1 MTEKEIDCSVLR
13 VGLSWDLFEGCVKTD
28 LDCAAL
34 VFDSNTTLVDAC
46 YYNQT
51 SIVHGCIKC
60 GGDERDGTKEGFDE
74 AITVDLARLPKDI
87 HVIVLIVNAYQGG
100 TLADVET
107 ARATFQQEGK
117 GDVCGMGLHC
127 GRSSNSCGTI
137 VALLYRKNELW
148 VLKESGLPA
157 SGRTF
162 QESYKDVL
170 SALATVVDPV
180 LLAERRANMNK
191 TFNMQKNDICELP
204 SDLFVSGE
212 DLFVGLGWDTPC
224 DLDSGIVITDRDAKE
239 GAKMINIV
247 NYSDK
252 TFGRAVIHNGDN
264 RSGAG
269 GGDDEKIDIDL
280 DYMPEEVGAL
290 YVVVNIFTSGYT
302 FAQVRGAYIRLVA
315 ARNGHVLCKFAL
327 TQGSVTQRGLVLAK
341 ISRNAAGRW
350 CVTAVGEG
358 CDGQTAREAPT
369 QKACGITGQG
379 LTPQQIQFIE
389 SKASEMNCSCTIL
402 RLCLQGVKLAAKDG
416 FLMGGKSDPFFE
428 VWDVTESLHVLVAR
442 SNTIMKTLDPVWN
455 ELVTEVESGHKYR
468 ILVCDYDRGMRND
481 LIGHLDLGDLETFA
495 ARLGGGEQK
504 KTHKLTPPPP
514 PHQQEAGE
522 ILVVA
527 AQVSTVKCT
536 EGILRARKTRSSAA
550 WINSSGPL
558 DTI

>member
-74 AITVDLARLPKDI
+74 AITIDLARLPKDI

-148 VLKESGLPA
+148 VLKESGLRA

-379 LTPQQIQFIE
+379 LTPQQIQSIE
-389 SKASEMNCSCTIL
+389 SKASEMNSSCTIL
-402 RLCLQGVKLAAKDG
+402 RLWLQGVKLAAKDG

-527 AQVSTVKCT
+527 AHVSTIKCT

-550 WINSSGPL
+550 WIKSSGPL

>member
-34 VFDSNTTLVDAC
+34 VFDSNTTLVDAG

-51 SIVHGCIKC
+51 SIIDGCIKC
-60 GGDERDGTKEGFDE
+60 AGDERAGTKEGFDE
-74 AITVDLARLPKDI
+74 AITIDLARLPRDI

-137 VALLYRKNELW
+137 VALLYRKNDSW
-148 VLKESGLPA
+148 VLKESGVAA

-224 DLDSGIVITDRDAKE
+224 DLDSGIVIVDRDAKE

-269 GGDDEKIDIDL
+269 AGDDEKIDIDL
-280 DYMPEEVGAL
+280 DYMPAEVGAL

-302 FAQVRGAYIRLVA
+302 FAQVKGAYIRLVA

-369 QKACGITGQG
+369 QKACGITGQA
-379 LTPQQIQFIE
+379 LTPQQIQSIE

-402 RLCLQGVKLAAKDG
+402 RLWLQGVKLAAKDG

-428 VWDVTESLHVLVAR
+428 VWDVTDSSQVLVAR

-455 ELVTEVESGHKYR
+455 ELVTEVQSDHKYR
-468 ILVCDYDRGMRND
+468 ILVWDYDRGMCND

-522 ILVVA
+522 LLVVA
-527 AQVSTVKCT
+527 AQVSTIKCT

-550 WINSSGPL
+550 WIKSSGPL